1 MPDNDTPV
9 QTLTG
14 RVSVAPPGFYRVRLD
29 IEYDGTDFVGWQTQA
44 SRHGRTVQQTLEA
57 AIERVTGS
65 AGRIVGAGRTDSG
78 VHATGQVAHFDTQ
91 WPRPLEDLQRALNAV
106 LPLDVA
112 VVGLTE
118 ARPAFHARYD
128 ALEREY
134 VYTIL
139 NRPLR
144 APLRARTA
152 WHVPGP
158 LDVEAMRAACAV
170 FLGRYDFRAF
180 GRPMRERGST
190 VRTVTA
196 VAALTHADEVAITV
210 RADAF
215 LRHMVRR
222 MTFALVEV
230 GRGRLSPS
238 DVASIVASADPGQL
252 RGIAPPQGLC
262 LVRVIY

>member
-1 MPDNDTPV
+1 MPDTDMPV
-9 QTLTG
+9 QPLVE
-14 RVSVAPPGFYRVRLD
+14 RAPVAPPGFYRVRLD
-29 IEYDGTDFVGWQTQA
+29 VEYDGTGFVGWQTQA
-44 SRHGRTVQQTLEA
+44 SRHGRTVQHTLEA
-57 AIERVTGS
+57 AVERVTGS
-65 AGRIVGAGRTDSG
+65 GVRIVGAGRTDAG

-91 WPRPLEDLQRALNAV
+91 WPHPLEVLQRALNAV
-106 LPLDVA
+106 LPPDVG

-118 ARPAFHARYD
+118 TQPVFHARYD

-134 VYTIL
+134 VYTVL

-144 APLRARTA
+144 APLRARIA
-152 WHVPGP
+152 WHVPGS
-158 LDVEAMRAACAV
+158 LDVEAMQAACAV

-196 VAALTHADEVAITV
+196 VTALTHADEVMITV

-238 DVASIVASADPGQL
+238 DVASIVASADPSQL